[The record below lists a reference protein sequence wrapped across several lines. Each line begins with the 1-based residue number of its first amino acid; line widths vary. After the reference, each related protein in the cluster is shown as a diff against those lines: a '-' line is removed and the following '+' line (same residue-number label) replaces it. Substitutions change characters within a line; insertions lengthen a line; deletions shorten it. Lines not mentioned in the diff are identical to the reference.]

1 MQQMVEEK
9 RMIKNMRRQIGSDI
23 PVFKQRLATTVS
35 PVHPWNL
42 QRQPTIP
49 VSSSMLRPT
58 TPSVKPMG
66 LLPQP
71 TYVPTLARTNKYTS
85 TLNPRAPEWSY
96 PVPQRTPGT
105 HPRAEYMFDWG
116 KYNKHY
122 FTEVPVRHLKSIGK
136 NPNVVGGS
144 LHAGL
149 YEAFVQHRPDLLFT
163 SWALRNQS
171 GPRQASQY
179 PTVNDTTRNDTT
191 RNDTTTSDATKNDTT
206 KNDTTKNDTTMSDA
220 KVNNTMAKHKPYGG
234 LPVSELLAGGVTIA
248 ELLEADMDLIDIMQA
263 GVTLEQLVNAAGDPP
278 HYEHDCTDNDSSQV
292 PSSSSSFSPSSSG
305 PAFSTP
311 PHGHICTMPS
321 SPPSVADSPREI
333 KAILDNVSAY
343 YERRAA
349 ANNRPRIAAVKIKI
363 EKEDSVP
370 AKNTRG
376 KGKSEASAPSVEA
389 GPSVSRRTDSQ
400 Y

>member
-1 MQQMVEEK
+1 
-9 RMIKNMRRQIGSDI
+9 
-23 PVFKQRLATTVS
+23 
-35 PVHPWNL
+35 
-42 QRQPTIP
+42 
-49 VSSSMLRPT
+49 
-58 TPSVKPMG
+58 
-66 LLPQP
+66 
-71 TYVPTLARTNKYTS
+71 
-85 TLNPRAPEWSY
+85 
-96 PVPQRTPGT
+96 
-105 HPRAEYMFDWG
+105 MFDWG

-136 NPNVVGGS
+136 NPNVVGGG
-144 LHAGL
+144 LHPGL

-191 RNDTTTSDATKNDTT
+191 RNDTTTSDA
-206 KNDTTKNDTTMSDA
+206 
-220 KVNNTMAKHKPYGG
+220 KVNNTMAEHKPYGG

-333 KAILDNVSAY
+333 KAILENVSAY

-376 KGKSEASAPSVEA
+376 KGKSEASAASVEA